1 MCHACAGHITLVVSC
16 CEAGGIVTPIFQ
28 MRMSRL
34 KKVTSMAQ
42 IQMAGKSVEE
52 LGFQVTSWTLAP
64 HGLAHM
70 CHIQSTCDS

>member
-1 MCHACAGHITLVVSC
+1 MPVLGTSPWSSPAVQPP

-34 KKVTSMAQ
+34 KKVMSMAQ

-52 LGFQVTSWTLAP
+52 LGFQVPSWTLAP
-64 HGLAHM
+64 RGLVHM
-70 CHIQSTCDS
+70 CHI